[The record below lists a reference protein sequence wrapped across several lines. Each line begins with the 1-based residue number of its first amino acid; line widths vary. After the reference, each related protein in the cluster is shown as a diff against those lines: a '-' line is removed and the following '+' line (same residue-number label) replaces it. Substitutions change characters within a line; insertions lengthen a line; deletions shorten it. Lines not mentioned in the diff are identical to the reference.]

1 MLTFVRNNGQEAVQS
16 RISLTAPH
24 TLVSQYAR
32 GMFASYL
39 YQSHPRRVL
48 IVGPGGG
55 AMVRFL
61 TYHEPQMYIDA
72 VEIDPAV
79 VRLADQYFGVRS
91 HGNVRVHTSD
101 AVTFV
106 ESTSD
111 RYDLILMDAFLRPSR
126 EIDTTGVPTR
136 LKTVAFLGRLKR
148 TLATGGVVACNINK
162 HASIADDV
170 AAVAA
175 VFGHV
180 AVYRCPPAENRS
192 SSPPRAA
199 CPWRTKCAPGSVR
212 STRASVGRC
221 HSPMSRGT
229 GNSVDFGSNPVTW
242 PVRQHCSCS
251 GPSCSARG
259 RSDTTCRTVPLSG
272 FVGAVGVTDEDLKA
286 FLDMVS
292 RRLPS
297 PAGNREIC
305 LEPATKRWI
314 DGSLRA

>member
-1 MLTFVRNNGQEAVQS
+1 
-16 RISLTAPH
+16 
-24 TLVSQYAR
+24 
-32 GMFASYL
+32 
-39 YQSHPRRVL
+39 
-48 IVGPGGG
+48 
-55 AMVRFL
+55 
-61 TYHEPQMYIDA
+61 
-72 VEIDPAV
+72 
-79 VRLADQYFGVRS
+79 
-91 HGNVRVHTSD
+91 
-101 AVTFV
+101 
-106 ESTSD
+106 
-111 RYDLILMDAFLRPSR
+111 
-126 EIDTTGVPTR
+126 
-136 LKTVAFLGRLKR
+136 
-148 TLATGGVVACNINK
+148 
-162 HASIADDV
+162 
-170 AAVAA
+170 
-175 VFGHV
+175 
-180 AVYRCPPAENRS
+180 
-192 SSPPRAA
+192 
-199 CPWRTKCAPGSVR
+199 VR

-259 RSDTTCRTVPLSG
+259 RPDTTCRTVPLSG